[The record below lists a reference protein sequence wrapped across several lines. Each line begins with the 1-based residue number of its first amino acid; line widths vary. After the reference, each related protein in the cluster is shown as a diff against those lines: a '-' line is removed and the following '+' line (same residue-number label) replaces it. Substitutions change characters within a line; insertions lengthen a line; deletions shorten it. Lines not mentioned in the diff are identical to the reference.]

1 MGVAANILAI
11 RYSQEQLEAELD
23 LILAEALG
31 GKTLTSWSVG
41 DSSAE
46 KTAWL
51 TQTPEAR
58 LKLVSEALSIIDP
71 TTYPPDS
78 VIPITQTRVSFHVE
92 SSSSDSDS

>member
-1 MGVAANILAI
+1 VGVAANILAI

-23 LILAEALG
+23 LILTEALG
-31 GKTLTSWSVG
+31 GKTVTSWSVG

-51 TQTPEAR
+51 SQTPESR
-58 LKLVSEALSIIDP
+58 LKLVSEALSIVDP

-78 VIPITQTRVSFHVE
+78 VIPITQTRPDFSG
-92 SSSSDSDS
+92 S